1 MTLTVDTTAAPPLL
15 LQTSDISKDFAGV
28 TVLEKVQFDLR
39 PGEVHILAG
48 ENGAGKSTLIKIIA
62 GVHTEYSGQVDIQG
76 FTVRMK
82 NPLDAEKYG
91 IAVIHQEMSLVPS
104 MSVADNI
111 FLGRE
116 NTHAF
121 GWLNHNYQKQQAH
134 EILRELGLEGINV
147 SLPLEEYPISVQQ
160 MIEIA
165 KALALK
171 SRIII
176 MDEPTSALTDPE
188 VEKLFAIIDQLKAKG
203 CGIIYITHK
212 MEEIYRI
219 ADRITVLRD
228 GKYIGTADAEDLP
241 ANKLVNWMV
250 GREITEQFPPRTGT
264 PGAVSIRLENFS
276 VPNPGQ
282 GAKWLAHD
290 VSLEA
295 RAGEIIGL
303 AGLQGSGNSA
313 LLQGIFGAYGPIAH
327 GRVFLNDKP
336 YTISH
341 PRHAINSGVA
351 LLTSDRKATG
361 LVLGMN
367 ITRNITLA
375 ALDDFSPGGWL
386 KHGQEVDAAQKHREA
401 LRIKA
406 DRLEQEVNSLSGGNQ
421 QKVALAKWLQTKPR
435 VLLLDEPTRGV
446 DIGAKAEIYR
456 LMNQWTSEGVTILL
470 ITSEMPE
477 LLAMSDRIYVMS
489 RGKVTAHY
497 QRGDATQE
505 KILHAAMGHD
515 IGLN

>member
-1 MTLTVDTTAAPPLL
+1 MVLNVDTTAAAPLL
-15 LQTSDISKDFAGV
+15 LQTSDITKDFAGV
-28 TVLEKVQFDLR
+28 IVLEKVHFELR

-62 GVHTEYSGQVDIQG
+62 GVHTEYSGRVEVQG
-76 FTVRMK
+76 QTVRMK

-116 NTHAF
+116 VTNAC
-121 GWLNHNYQKQQAH
+121 GWLNHRHHKQQAR
-134 EILRELGLEGINV
+134 EILRELGLEEV
-147 SLPLEEYPISVQQ
+147 DVTQPLEEYPISVQQ

-171 SRIII
+171 SKIII

-188 VEKLFAIIDQLKAKG
+188 VDRLFAIIDQLKAKG
-203 CGIIYITHK
+203 CGIVYITHK

-228 GKYIGTADAEDLP
+228 GKYIGTADAGDLP
-241 ANKLVNWMV
+241 ADKLVHWMV
-250 GREITEQFPPRTGT
+250 GREITEQFPPRTGV
-264 PGAVSIRLENFS
+264 PGDVSIRLEKFS

-282 GAKWLAHD
+282 GAKWLAHE
-290 VSLEA
+290 VTLEA
-295 RAGEIIGL
+295 RAGEIVGL

-313 LLQGIFGAYGPIAH
+313 LLQGIFGALGPMPH
-327 GRVFLNDKP
+327 GRVLLKDKP
-336 YTISH
+336 YAISH

-361 LVLGMN
+361 LMLGMN
-367 ITRNITLA
+367 IIHNVTLA
-375 ALDDFSPGGWL
+375 ALKDFSPGGWL
-386 KHGQEVDAAQKHREA
+386 RHGRETIAAQGYRES

-406 DRLEQEVNSLSGGNQ
+406 GRLDAEVNSLSGGNQ
-421 QKVALAKWLQTKPR
+421 QKVALAKWLQTQPR

-456 LMNQWTSEGVTILL
+456 LMNQWTSEGVAILL

-477 LLAMSDRIYVMS
+477 LLAMADRIYVMS

-497 QRGDATQE
+497 RRGQATQE
-505 KILHAAMGHD
+505 NILHAAMGHD
-515 IGLN
+515 IGNN